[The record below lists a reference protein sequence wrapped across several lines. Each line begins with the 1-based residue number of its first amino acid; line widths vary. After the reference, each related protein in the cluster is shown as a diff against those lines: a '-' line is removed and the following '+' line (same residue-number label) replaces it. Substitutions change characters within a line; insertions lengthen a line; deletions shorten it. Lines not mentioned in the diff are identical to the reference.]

1 MDPRDE
7 KSPGALAAIDDA
19 AAAWIARRDR
29 GLTPAQQDEFFQW
42 LAADPRHGERLAR
55 HQRGWN
61 QLARLALW
69 RPGHAAE
76 PNPDVLAPA
85 APRSLANHPP
95 RRAGGLLRWAIPVAL
110 AAAAAVAVAIFVSR
124 AHPPAPASAFAQ
136 AEAGYRQQVLDDGTL
151 VELNRGAEF
160 AVAFTPA
167 ERRVRLARG
176 EALFTVAKNP
186 ARPFVVEAGGV
197 TVRAV
202 GTAFNVRLGA
212 AGVDVLVTEGR
223 VQVERPA
230 APLAAAPLVDAGH
243 HVVVPFAGE
252 APAAIAA
259 VTREEIDRALLW
271 QPRLLEFVSTP
282 LAEVAAEFNRRNRVQ
297 LVVADDAL
305 RALPIGASF
314 RSDNLDGFVR
324 LLEASFGVTA
334 ERREGVIA
342 LRRAAR

>member
-1 MDPRDE
+1 MHSHGE
-7 KSPGALAAIDDA
+7 KTPGALAAIDDA
-19 AAAWIARRDR
+19 AAAWVARRDR

-85 APRSLANHPP
+85 RPQPH
-95 RRAGGLLRWAIPVAL
+95 RAGVLLRWGLPMSL
-110 AAAAAVAVAIFVSR
+110 AAAAAVPVAIFVPR
-124 AHPPAPASAFAQ
+124 GRVPAPAPAIAQ
-136 AEAGYRQQVLDDGTL
+136 AEAAYRQQVLDDGTL
-151 VELNRGAEF
+151 VELNRGAEI
-160 AVAFTPA
+160 AVAFTPT

-202 GTAFNVRLGA
+202 GTAFNVRLA
-212 AGVDVLVTEGR
+212 AAAVDVLVTEGR

-230 APLAAAPLVDAGH
+230 APLATTPLIDAGH
-243 HVVVPFAGE
+243 RVVVPLTGE
-252 APAAIAA
+252 APAAIAP
-259 VTREEIDRALLW
+259 VTRAEIDRALLW
-271 QPRLLEFVSTP
+271 QPRLLEFAATP
-282 LAEVAAEFNRRNRVQ
+282 LAEVAAEFNRRNRIQ

-324 LLEASFGVTA
+324 LLEASFGVAA
-334 ERREGVIA
+334 ERSDGAIT